1 MKKTFATWTI
11 IFACVQLTGLVC
23 LWMWRYAPPAA
34 SSFVW
39 GTALVALF
47 PGNILSAILIEK
59 LFWSSRLSLTT
70 MAVAE
75 IPVLLSINALLWFG
89 LATAV
94 RRLGRRH
101 TPRG

>member
-1 MKKTFATWTI
+1 MG
-11 IFACVQLTGLVC
+11 V
-23 LWMWRYAPPAA
+23 
-34 SSFVW
+34 
-39 GTALVALF
+39 F
-47 PGNILSAILIEK
+47 PVNILSAILIEK
-59 LFWSSRLSLTT
+59 LFWSSRLSLAT

-94 RRLGRRH
+94 RRLERRH

>member
-1 MKKTFATWTI
+1 
-11 IFACVQLTGLVC
+11 
-23 LWMWRYAPPAA
+23 MWRYAPPAA
-34 SSFVW
+34 SSFIW

-59 LFWSSRLSLTT
+59 LFWSSRLSLAT

-75 IPVLLSINALLWFG
+75 IPMLLSINAPLWFG

-101 TPRG
+101 TPRGQLCTAYISALKGGVLRR